1 MYDVDET
8 EPAGVAVLAVDP
20 SATEETE
27 AGVAEG
33 GGGIWGMTVEEGL
46 LRS

>member
-27 AGVAEG
+27 AGVADG
-33 GGGIWGMTVEEGL
+33 GGGIWGMTEEGL